1 MKIVIGVGPEGSNA
15 DALALGALLA
25 QLLGAG
31 VTLARINPP
40 TIDYPSRGNVDAE
53 WTAYLQ
59 EQSTTSLNNARDL
72 LNTRW
77 AMSDVDTIAH
87 ANMSVSRGLSEVAEQ
102 VGASFIVLGPHAEGH
117 NGQISLGSTTHSL
130 AHGALV
136 GIAVAPMGFSEVAP
150 NQIGRLVV
158 GFREGSL
165 GEQVLRWSVD
175 VARREGM
182 SVELLTVITRV
193 TRMPGGRIGHDP
205 ERMVL
210 QALHEQEQR
219 AQREATKGL
228 SQNIECTVA
237 EGDTVAEALRGFGWR
252 KDDVFVIGS
261 SRFGVISRVFMGDFS
276 LKLLRAASVPVIL
289 LPRQE

>member
-102 VGASFIVLGPHAEGH
+102 VGAHP
-117 NGQISLGSTTHSL
+117 QQR
-130 AHGALV
+130 GA
-136 GIAVAPMGFSEVAP
+136 
-150 NQIGRLVV
+150 GR
-158 GFREGSL
+158 R
-165 GEQVLRWSVD
+165 
-175 VARREGM
+175 
-182 SVELLTVITRV
+182 
-193 TRMPGGRIGHDP
+193 
-205 ERMVL
+205 
-210 QALHEQEQR
+210 
-219 AQREATKGL
+219 
-228 SQNIECTVA
+228 
-237 EGDTVAEALRGFGWR
+237 
-252 KDDVFVIGS
+252 
-261 SRFGVISRVFMGDFS
+261 
-276 LKLLRAASVPVIL
+276 
-289 LPRQE
+289 

>member
-1 MKIVIGVGPEGSNA
+1 MKIVIGIGPEGSNG

-53 WTAYLQ
+53 WTAFLR
-59 EQSTTSLNNARDL
+59 EQSAASLTHAHDL
-72 LNTRW
+72 LTTRW
-77 AMSDVDTIAH
+77 AMSNVDTIVH

-102 VGASFIVLGPHAEGH
+102 VGASFIVLGPHSEGH

-136 GIAVAPMGFSEVAP
+136 GIAVAPMGFFEVAP
-150 NQIGRLVV
+150 DQIGRLVV

-165 GEQVLRWSVD
+165 SQQVLQWSVD
-175 VARREGM
+175 VARHEGA
-182 SVELLTVITRV
+182 SVELLTVIARV
-193 TRMPGGRIGHDP
+193 TRMPGGRVGHDP

-228 SQNIECTVA
+228 SQKIECTVV
-237 EGDTVAEALRGFGWR
+237 EGDTVAEAMRSFGWR
-252 KDDVFVIGS
+252 EDDVFVIGS

-276 LKLLRAASVPVIL
+276 LKLLRAAGVPVIL
-289 LPRQE
+289 LPRQG